1 MTCLHPN
8 CSMISGGNTL
18 EANAR
23 LNNHYIN
30 SNSLHV
36 IVKWG
41 SLDIIHYSIFYTFN
55 TQCFNILNVLKVFFS
70 INNKLKTF
78 TFFSTLPEY
87 SIELRVQTSDAH
99 LAEVPVWVDDL
110 RPLNLALALPSQV
123 HGAALHLAPLY
134 GGVGKKEST
143 GDLVLEKIFL
153 A

>member
-1 MTCLHPN
+1 
-8 CSMISGGNTL
+8 MISGGNTL

-23 LNNHYIN
+23 LHNHYIN

-36 IVKWG
+36 IFKWG

-55 TQCFNILNVLKVFFS
+55 TLCLNILNVLKVFFS

-99 LAEVPVWVDDL
+99 LAEVPVRVDDL
-110 RPLNLALALPSQV
+110 RPLHLALTLTRQV
-123 HGAALHLAPLY
+123 HGAALHFAPLN
-134 GGVGKKEST
+134 GSVGKKEST
-143 GDLVLEKIFL
+143 GDLVLERFFL
-153 A
+153 S